1 MIQSVLLKNDVYWL
15 GVLDPNLDVFDIIM
29 ETKYGTTYNSYLVN
43 TTEGAILVETVKE
56 KFFDS
61 YLQKIEEA
69 IGDLSQIKY
78 IITNHTE
85 PDHAGSIGRLVKLI
99 PGLTVIGSKT
109 AITYLK
115 DILNIS
121 FNYLTA
127 DSLKTF
133 TLGEKTFDFIP
144 APFLHWPDSMYTYLS
159 SDNVL
164 FTCDSF
170 GSHYSPKHGIKLS
183 EVPASEE
190 EAFQDA
196 LLYYYTAIF
205 SPFKPYVIKAINK
218 INDLKLDMVCTADM
232 AQS

>member
-121 FNYLTA
+121 FNYVEGE
-127 DSLKTF
+127 SLMMALRDIAVSSGSACTSASLEPSYVLRALGRNDELAHSSIRF
-133 TLGEKTFDFIP
+133 TLGRWT
-144 APFLHWPDSMYTYLS
+144 T
-159 SDNVL
+159 
-164 FTCDSF
+164 
-170 GSHYSPKHGIKLS
+170 
-183 EVPASEE
+183 EE
-190 EAFQDA
+190 EID
-196 LLYYYTAIF
+196 YTINLTRNAVAKLREL
-205 SPFKPYVIKAINK
+205 SPLWDMFKEGI
-218 INDLKLDMVCTADM
+218 DLNTIEWSAH
-232 AQS
+232 